1 MKGIKLWEK
10 TWAEAEKI
18 LNKDSIVVLPIGGGS
33 KEHGCHLPLGT
44 DMMVVD
50 EISSRLLEQT
60 EIVLLPTLNYA
71 FYPAFID
78 WPGSVSIESDNFR
91 KFAGDIIE
99 SIARFGVR
107 KFMILDGGISTHYPL
122 TILSYELYN
131 KSGLKVAVTDMS
143 GLGKEVEEEIC
154 EQESGGHADESE
166 TSCLLIIR
174 PDLVK
179 MDKAVK
185 EYGASVPGT
194 FSPAG
199 VKKITLKTGMKT
211 ANGAHG
217 DPTLA
222 TKEKGELILKAMTDD
237 LVVFLNGFSKEGE

>member
-1 MKGIKLWEK
+1 MTGIKLCEK
-10 TWAEAEKI
+10 TWDEAEKI

-33 KEHGCHLPLGT
+33 KEHGRHLPLGT
-44 DMMVVD
+44 DMMVVG
-50 EISSRLLEQT
+50 EISNRLLE
-60 EIVLLPTLNYA
+60 EANIVLLPTLNYA

-91 KFAGDIIE
+91 KFVGDIVE
-99 SIARFGVR
+99 SIARFGVQ

-122 TILSYELYN
+122 TILSYELFN
-131 KSGLKVAVTDMS
+131 KLGIKVAVTDMT
-143 GLGKEVEEEIC
+143 GLGKEVSEKIC

-179 MDKAVK
+179 MEKAVK
-185 EYGASVPGT
+185 EYGASVPGVY
-194 FSPAG
+194 SPAG

-222 TKEKGELILKAMTDD
+222 NKEKGELILKAMTDD
-237 LVVFLNGFSKEGE
+237 LITFLKGFSDE